1 MCHIHIQTK
10 DTHELHY
17 GGFTWGEER
26 KGSCW
31 YKEKGKRH
39 PREAA
44 NVGILKDQR
53 MNPVWPKKASVYQLK
68 NVQEIR
74 TPKVDSNR
82 SMREYHVNTN
92 LRHRVLTSF
101 IVTIKLATQRP

>member
-1 MCHIHIQTK
+1 MNYIMVALPGVKREKEVVGI
-10 DTHELHY
+10 
-17 GGFTWGEER
+17 
-26 KGSCW
+26 
-31 YKEKGKRH
+31 KEKGKKRH
-39 PREAA
+39 IPREAA

-82 SMREYHVNTN
+82 V
-92 LRHRVLTSF
+92 
-101 IVTIKLATQRP
+101 